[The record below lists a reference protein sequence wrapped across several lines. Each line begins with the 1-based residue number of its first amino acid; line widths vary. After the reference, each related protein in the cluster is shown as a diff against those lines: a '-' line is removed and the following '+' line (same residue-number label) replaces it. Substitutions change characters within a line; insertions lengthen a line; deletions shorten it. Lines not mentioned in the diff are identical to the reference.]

1 MKSNLIPGYEFEY
14 TLDGVLAS
22 EYDEQLHKKY
32 KINRPYILQHIEE
45 LVSLPD
51 ACIPL
56 LMTHH
61 EKVHERFMR
70 DLDVDGKGTLGLYQW
85 VNLFGKMYEYDIED
99 IYEDDVRMA
108 LDLIKKYPEHKDLV
122 ELIDEE

>member
-51 ACIPL
+51 ACIPYL
-56 LMTHH
+56 
-61 EKVHERFMR
+61 
-70 DLDVDGKGTLGLYQW
+70 
-85 VNLFGKMYEYDIED
+85 
-99 IYEDDVRMA
+99 
-108 LDLIKKYPEHKDLV
+108 
-122 ELIDEE
+122 